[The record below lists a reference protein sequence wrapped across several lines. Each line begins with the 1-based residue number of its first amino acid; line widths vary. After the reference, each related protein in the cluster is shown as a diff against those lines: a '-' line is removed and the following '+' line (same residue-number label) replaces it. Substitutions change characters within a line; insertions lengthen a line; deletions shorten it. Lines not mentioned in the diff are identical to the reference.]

1 MGPFLGLLILA
12 IVSFLM
18 GGFLVLTKAT
28 GILLLIATISMV
40 SVLCIVSPALLVSI
54 LPLVIQFLPMLISI
68 AVLVLI
74 LGFGILGGTV
84 SINYVGLLVGLVL
97 MSCSIAIF

>member
-1 MGPFLGLLILA
+1 
-12 IVSFLM
+12 
-18 GGFLVLTKAT
+18 
-28 GILLLIATISMV
+28 MV